1 MPFVFIWNNFKVIL
15 EILILWIVFYRILVF
30 FEGTRAFQVLKG
42 MSYLILAFLISQILH
57 LEVLKWLMENLFG
70 ISVIAL
76 LIIFQQELRQGLARL
91 GQQHLFTMDL
101 AESDLVAI
109 IEEIANAVY
118 KLSSQQIGGLMAI
131 ERETKLNPYIESGVP
146 MDAKVSSE
154 LIQSIFSPQSPLHD
168 GGIILRH
175 DRIIAASCLF
185 PLSENQ
191 NLNKIVGTRHRAALG
206 MTEQTD
212 SVVVMVSE
220 ESGEISIALDG
231 KFIPVVNRDRLVNI
245 LKDLLIVKN
254 NKKKQRK

>member
-1 MPFVFIWNNFKVIL
+1 MPFTFMWNNVKPIL
-15 EILILWIVFYRILVF
+15 EILILWIVFYRVLVF

-42 MSYLILAFLISQILH
+42 ISYLILAFLISQILN
-57 LEVLKWLMENLFG
+57 LDILKWLLEKFFG
-70 ISVIAL
+70 ISIIAL

-101 AESDLVAI
+101 AESEVIAI

-118 KLSSQQIGGLMAI
+118 KLSPQQIGGLMAI
-131 ERETKLNPYIESGVP
+131 ERETKLNPYIESGIP
-146 MDAKVSSE
+146 LEAKVSSE

-168 GGIILRH
+168 GGVILRR

-206 MTEQTD
+206 ITEQTD
-212 SVVVMVSE
+212 SVVVLVSE
-220 ESGEISIALDG
+220 ESGEISIASDG
-231 KFIPVVNRDRLVNI
+231 KFIPVVNRERLINI
-245 LKDLLIVKN
+245 LKDLLIIKN
-254 NKKKQRK
+254 NKKPKK